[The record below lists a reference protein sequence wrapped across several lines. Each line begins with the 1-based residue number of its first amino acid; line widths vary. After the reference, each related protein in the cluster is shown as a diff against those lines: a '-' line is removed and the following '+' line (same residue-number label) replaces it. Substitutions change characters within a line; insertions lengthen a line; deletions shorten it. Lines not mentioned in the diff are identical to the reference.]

1 MNNENF
7 MGLGGFLWF
16 SGVVEDR
23 QDPLKAGRLRVRI
36 LGHHTENKQ
45 TLPTADLPWALCVL
59 PITASGISGIG
70 TSATGLLEGSWV
82 FGFFRDGHYRQEP
95 IILGSLP
102 GRPVLYGRPDKG
114 FADPN
119 IRPNK
124 TIRNGEIVDKEN
136 ENDFDVSVYPRNINE
151 PDVNRLAVNEPLK
164 PHTSLLSR
172 FLDKTTNVPTADFN
186 EMPLPGNQA
195 PTSPSDGTTWN
206 QPDNPYA
213 AVYPF
218 NHVYESESG
227 HLQEFDDTPDNE
239 RIHLRHRTGTGIEM
253 HPNGDQT
260 TLTKAHT
267 EINKGTVNHYI
278 TGNNNTTIDGHSKI
292 FINKSG
298 TLNNHYDIQIGP
310 GANINI
316 QVESGD
322 INLHT
327 LTGRIN
333 VNSGGDYNLKV
344 GGDMTIEVAGNM
356 VSNVE
361 GISLQNTVGE
371 VTIRGATIDL
381 NP

>member
-23 QDPLKAGRLRVRI
+23 QDPLKTGRLRVRI
-36 LGHHTENKQ
+36 LGHHTDNKN
-45 TLPTADLPWALCVL
+45 TLPTADLPWALCML
-59 PITASGISGIG
+59 PITASGVSGIG
-70 TSATGLLEGSWV
+70 QSATGLLEGSWV
-82 FGFFRDGHYRQEP
+82 FGFFRDGNYRQEP

-102 GRPVLYGRPDKG
+102 GRPVSYGRPDKG

-124 TIRNGEIVDKEN
+124 TIKDGEIIDKEN

-164 PHTSLLSR
+164 PHPSLLSR
-172 FLDKTTNVPTADFN
+172 FLDKTTGVPTADFN

-227 HLQEFDDTPDNE
+227 HISEFDDTPNAE

-333 VNSGGDYNLKV
+333 MNAGGDYNLKV
-344 GGDMTIEVAGNM
+344 GGNMTVSVAGEFSQT
-356 VSNVE
+356 VDGGS
-361 GISLQNTVGE
+361 IHNTSGTVVITGN
-371 VTIRGATIDL
+371 TIDL

>member
-23 QDPLKAGRLRVRI
+23 QDPLKTGRLRVRI

-45 TLPTADLPWALCVL
+45 TLPTADLPWALCML
-59 PITASGISGIG
+59 PITASGVSGIG
-70 TSATGLLEGSWV
+70 QSATGLLEGSWV
-82 FGFFRDGHYRQEP
+82 FGFFRDGTYRQEP

-102 GRPVLYGRPDKG
+102 GRPIQYGRPDKG
-114 FADPN
+114 FTDPN

-124 TIRNGEIVDKEN
+124 TIKDGEIIDKEN

-164 PHTSLLSR
+164 PHPSLLQR
-172 FLDKTTNVPTADFN
+172 FLDKITGVPTADFN
-186 EMPLPGNQA
+186 FTTAADGSVIEA
-195 PTSPSDGTTWN
+195 SDGTIWN

-213 AVYPF
+213 AVYPY

-227 HLQEFDDTPDNE
+227 HISEFDDTPNAE

-260 TLTKAHT
+260 TLTNTHT

-278 TGNNNTTIDGHSKI
+278 TGNNNTTIDGSSKV
-292 FINKSG
+292 FINKAG
-298 TLNNHYDIQIGP
+298 LPNNNYDLVIGP
-310 GANINI
+310 NANINI
-316 QVESGD
+316 YAETGN
-322 INLHT
+322 INLV
-327 LTGRIN
+327 TGQGKIN
-333 VNSGGDYNLKV
+333 FNSGGDANIKV
-344 GGDMTIEVAGNM
+344 GGSLTIDVAGNL
-356 VSNVE
+356 VQNVE
-361 GISLQNTVGE
+361 GNTTENTSGTVI
-371 VTIRGATIDL
+371 VRGSTIDL

>member
-164 PHTSLLSR
+164 PHPSLLSR

>member
-36 LGHHTENKQ
+36 LGHHTDNKQ
-45 TLPTADLPWALCVL
+45 TLPTSDLPWALCVL
-59 PITASGISGIG
+59 PVTASGVSGIG

-82 FGFFRDGHYRQEP
+82 FGFFRDGTYRQEP

-102 GRPVLYGRPDKG
+102 GRPVFYGRPDKG

-124 TIRNGEIVDKEN
+124 TIKDGEIVDKEN
-136 ENDFDVSVYPRNINE
+136 ENDPNVSVYPRNINE

-164 PHTSLLSR
+164 PHPSLLSR
-172 FLDKTTNVPTADFN
+172 LLDKITGVPTADYN
-186 EMPLPGNQA
+186 GQSTAAGDTTEA
-195 PTSPSDGTTWN
+195 SDGSTWN

-213 AVYPF
+213 AVYPL

-227 HLQEFDDTPDNE
+227 HISEFDDTPNNE
-239 RIHLRHRTGTGIEM
+239 RIHLRHRTGTGYEM

-260 TLTKAHT
+260 TLTNNHT
-267 EINKGTVNHYI
+267 TINKGTVNHYI
-278 TGNNNTTIDGHSKI
+278 TGDNNTTIDGHSKI

-298 TLNNHYDIQIGP
+298 STNNHYDIQIGP
-310 GANINI
+310 GANVNI
-316 QVESGD
+316 QVDNGD

-327 LTGRIN
+327 VQGRIN
-333 VNSGGDYNLKV
+333 MNSGGDFNLKV
-344 GGDMTIEVAGNM
+344 GGDYYLQVNGSAFESINGNH
-356 VSNVE
+356 SE
-361 GISLQNTVGE
+361 STSGTVT
-371 VTIRGATIDL
+371 VRGSTIDL